1 MIIFLFVDEGS
12 SVFLDEGG
20 DQIHYTDEEI
30 KLKYHEVTSIEC
42 NSDNDDQVSDF
53 NDMIIPMRIIGIVIC
68 IERG

>member
-1 MIIFLFVDEGS
+1 MFIDEGS
-12 SVFLDEGG
+12 FVFLDEGG

-30 KLKYHEVTSIEC
+30 KLKYHEMVTSIEC

-53 NDMIIPMRIIGIVIC
+53 NDMIIPMGIIDIIIC